1 MTLLCAAG
9 VVDVT
14 PPLGPMAGYGA
25 RGDVPATGVH
35 DRLTASLLRLGGVC
49 WVAVDALNVTV
60 ALATRIR
67 TAVAGALGLSPDGV
81 LVCASHTH
89 SGPSAW
95 LRDGPVTDRLVADTA
110 AGAAGLPAAV
120 PVTAHWAVVPDVGVG
135 GNRYDPAGPHDAS
148 AGVLT
153 LRDADGAVVAVL
165 ADYACH
171 PTVLSHRNLAYSAD
185 YPATARRLVRDTV
198 GGVVLFLQGAAG
210 DVSTRF
216 TRRESSFA
224 EADRHGGLLADALL
238 RGVAAGTPLAGEPSM
253 RRAARAVPTRALP
266 DAATAATTLAG
277 TERAWLAVAD
287 PASPEGRIARTRYE
301 GAQLQAAL
309 CAEGLPP
316 SLTLP
321 IGVVEFGDVAWA
333 HLPVE
338 PFTCYGER
346 IRAAGKHPVTR
357 TVGYTD
363 GYFGYLADETAHRDG
378 RYEALGSRF
387 DPAAGDVVVGA
398 AVDLL

>member
-1 MTLLCAAG
+1 MTLPAAAG

-25 RGDVPATGVH
+25 RGDAAAVGVH
-35 DRLTASLLRLGGVC
+35 DPLTASLLRLGGVC
-49 WVAVDALNVTV
+49 WVALDALQVTV
-60 ALATRIR
+60 PLASRVR
-67 TAVAGALGLSPDGV
+67 TAVAGALGLVQDAV
-81 LVCASHTH
+81 VVCASHTH
-89 SGPSAW
+89 SGPLAW
-95 LRDGPVTDRLVADTA
+95 LRDGPVADRLVADVA
-110 AGAAGLPAAV
+110 AGAGRLTEV

-135 GNRYDPAGPHDAS
+135 SNRYDPAGPHDAS

-171 PTVLSHRNLAYSAD
+171 PTVLNHQNLTYSAD
-185 YPATARRLVRDTV
+185 YPAAARRVVRDAV

-224 EADRHGGLLADALL
+224 EADRHGGLLGEALL
-238 RGVAAGTPLAGEPSM
+238 RGVAAGEPLAGAPTV
-253 RRAARAVPTRALP
+253 RRGEVRVPTRALP
-266 DAATAATTLAG
+266 DPATAATTLADA
-277 TERAWLAVAD
+277 ERAWLAVTD
-287 PASPEGRIARTRYE
+287 PTSPDGRITRTRYE

-338 PFTCYGER
+338 PFTSYGER
-346 IRAAGKHPVTR
+346 IRAAGTHPVTR

-363 GYFGYLADETAHRDG
+363 GYFGYLADETAHRNG

-387 DPAAGDVVVGA
+387 DPAAGDVVVIA